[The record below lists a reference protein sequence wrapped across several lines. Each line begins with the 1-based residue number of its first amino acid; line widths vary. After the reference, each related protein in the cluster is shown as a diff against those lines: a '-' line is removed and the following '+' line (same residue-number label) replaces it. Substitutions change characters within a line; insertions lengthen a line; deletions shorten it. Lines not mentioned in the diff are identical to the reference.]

1 MFYIGFFILK
11 NDWFAHSL
19 IYGERCERI
28 AQVNHQKW
36 ANEWF
41 ACFLSESLI
50 FFAKNDGFAQK
61 TDERILSPESSTFF
75 CIPTVQRTLIS
86 YDSYDISR
94 LDISSHPDGMD
105 IHAFAS
111 MFKEYQELLLTTS
124 SQSYC
129 HLGNCGSDVG
139 QEYDVDRYDVHLGPD
154 RWTRIHTVRVS
165 Y

>member
-28 AQVNHQKW
+28 AQVDHQKW

-111 MFKEYQELLLTTS
+111 MFKEYQEFLLTS
-124 SQSYC
+124 S
-129 HLGNCGSDVG
+129 H
-139 QEYDVDRYDVHLGPD
+139 
-154 RWTRIHTVRVS
+154 
-165 Y
+165 

>member
-1 MFYIGFFILK
+1 MIELI
-11 NDWFAHSL
+11 AHSL

-28 AQVNHQKW
+28 AQVDHQKW

-75 CIPTVQRTLIS
+75 CIPTVHKSVQRTLIS

-94 LDISSHPDGMD
+94 LDISSHPNGMDNGQFLD

-111 MFKEYQELLLTTS
+111 MFKEYQELLLTS

>member
-1 MFYIGFFILK
+1 MIDLLIPSFMVSDVSESFRSITK
-11 NDWFAHSL
+11 NEQMSDSL
-19 IYGERCERI
+19 
-28 AQVNHQKW
+28 V
-36 ANEWF
+36 
-41 ACFLSESLI
+41 FLSESLI

-75 CIPTVQRTLIS
+75 CIPTVHKSVQRTLIS

-139 QEYDVDRYDVHLGPD
+139 QEYDVDRYDVNLGPD
-154 RWTRIHTVRVS
+154 R
-165 Y
+165 